1 MNHTVE
7 SLKQFEEEIIE
18 LYLDCQ
24 LPFLFHLSGG
34 NEKELI
40 EIFKNI
46 KPGDYV
52 LTNHR
57 GHYHAL
63 LHGMTPDTV
72 KDRILNGRSMFL
84 YDREKNLFCTAII
97 GGSPAIAAG
106 IAWDLK
112 NKGSDNKVWCF
123 VGDGTEDTGHFFE
136 AVRYVEGFDLPC
148 TFVIEDN
155 NRSVETPKEERWGTA
170 TDPDWPA
177 SVLKYKYE
185 ITFPHARIPA
195 FIDLAKTNK
204 KTDEEYFPVI
214 PQETFPDFSDTDP
227 GDMSYKDAIVKSMDD
242 LASDG
247 SIFIGYNVTHGHAMG
262 TLKNVPEEQMI
273 ETPVAENLMA
283 GLGIGMSFEGTKA
296 VIYYERHDF
305 MYVAADAICNHID
318 KINRISHGEF
328 NVPVI
333 IRAVVAD
340 AGPFYSGP
348 THSQDLTSAF
358 REMVDFPIF
367 EPSNPKEA
375 LIAYKKARLAKGPV
389 MIVERKSCYL

>member
-112 NKGSDNKVWCF
+112 NKGS
-123 VGDGTEDTGHFFE
+123 
-136 AVRYVEGFDLPC
+136 
-148 TFVIEDN
+148 
-155 NRSVETPKEERWGTA
+155 
-170 TDPDWPA
+170 
-177 SVLKYKYE
+177 
-185 ITFPHARIPA
+185 FP
-195 FIDLAKTNK
+195 TN
-204 KTDEEYFPVI
+204 
-214 PQETFPDFSDTDP
+214 
-227 GDMSYKDAIVKSMDD
+227 
-242 LASDG
+242 
-247 SIFIGYNVTHGHAMG
+247 
-262 TLKNVPEEQMI
+262 
-273 ETPVAENLMA
+273 
-283 GLGIGMSFEGTKA
+283 
-296 VIYYERHDF
+296 
-305 MYVAADAICNHID
+305 
-318 KINRISHGEF
+318 
-328 NVPVI
+328 
-333 IRAVVAD
+333 
-340 AGPFYSGP
+340 
-348 THSQDLTSAF
+348 
-358 REMVDFPIF
+358 
-367 EPSNPKEA
+367 
-375 LIAYKKARLAKGPV
+375 
-389 MIVERKSCYL
+389 